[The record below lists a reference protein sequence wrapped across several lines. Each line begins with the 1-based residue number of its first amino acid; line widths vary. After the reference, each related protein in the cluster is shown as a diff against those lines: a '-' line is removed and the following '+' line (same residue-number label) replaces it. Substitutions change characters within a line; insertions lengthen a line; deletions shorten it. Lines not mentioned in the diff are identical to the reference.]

1 MSEPGSGDAGGREAG
16 TVAQEH
22 RAGGG
27 RRPFTRAG
35 VLLRGSA
42 ASVSPTRLLPSAALA
57 AAAVA
62 LLVTP
67 PDDHYG
73 LLVAVLPFLA
83 AAVHG
88 AHATAVIGALS
99 VALFASLRVWRA
111 EDDTAVALTKLGL
124 VTTAAVVAV
133 LVSQARFRER
143 SLNRAR
149 DIALALQEGLLPRAI
164 PHSSAVDVCHR
175 YVPTDTEAGVGGD
188 WFDVIR
194 LSGARVALVM
204 GDVVGHGVHAAA
216 TMGRLRTAVRT
227 LADLDLAPD
236 ELLARMDDL
245 AEQLDEDET
254 HGLGA
259 TCLYLVYDPI
269 SRVCSLAS
277 AGHTPPALLR
287 PDGAVDFPQLVE
299 HPPLGIGGTPFATT
313 ELTLDEGTVIAL
325 YTDGLLDLRNRG
337 TDAALSAIAGVLSPP
352 TASLRELC
360 DRVYAQAPAD
370 SEDDVAVMLARVK
383 SVPGDHVATWH
394 LPADPRSASAARA
407 AAAGQ
412 LAAWG
417 LDKAVFTTELLV
429 SEMVTNAVRHASPP
443 VTLRLIRDD
452 ALICEVSDGSATAP
466 HMRLPRLTDEG
477 GRGLYL
483 CGRLAERWGT
493 RYTGTGKTIWV
504 EQAV

>member
-1 MSEPGSGDAGGREAG
+1 MEE
-16 TVAQEH
+16 EH
-22 RAGGG
+22 RTAAEG
-27 RRPFTRAG
+27 RRSLARAG
-35 VLLRGSA
+35 VLLR
-42 ASVSPTRLLPSAALA
+42 ASVASVPVIRLLPSAALA
-57 AAAVA
+57 TAALV

-88 AHATAVIGALS
+88 AHATAFIGALS

-111 EDDTAVALTKLGL
+111 EDDTAVALIKLGL

-164 PHSSAVDVCHR
+164 PHSSAVDVSHR

-245 AEQLDEDET
+245 AEQLDEDDA

-269 SRVCSLAS
+269 SRVCAFAS

-287 PDGAVDFPQLVE
+287 PDGTVEFPQLVE

-337 TDAALSAIAGVLSPP
+337 ADAALAAVAAVLAPP
-352 TASLRELC
+352 AASLRELC

-383 SVPGDHVATWH
+383 AVPGDRVATWR
-394 LPADPRSASAARA
+394 LPPDARSVSAARA
-407 AAAGQ
+407 AAAAQ

-417 LDKAVFTTELLV
+417 LDKASFTTELVV
-429 SEMVTNAVRHASPP
+429 SELVTNAVRHASAPIC
-443 VTLRLIRDD
+443 LRLIMDH
-452 ALICEVSDGSATAP
+452 ALICEVSDGSSTAP

-483 CGRLAERWGT
+483 CGRLATRWGT

-504 EQAV
+504 EQTV